1 MKQQKLHTVSIY
13 KKLNNE
19 SLQGLLLL
27 RRRGFVVPNKKGK
40 GSYNRKKLKGKFY
53 NET

>member
-1 MKQQKLHTVSIY
+1 MKKYIVSNYRKLD
-13 KKLNNE
+13 NE

-27 RRRGFVVPNKKGK
+27 RRRGFVISNKKGK

-53 NET
+53 NEAV